1 MKQPLRVVLLFEKLA
16 DLKAA
21 PVVVAYLFL
30 IGWYK
35 NRFNGKQEVMI
46 GYSNSGKDA
55 RKLSAAWALYKDQD
69 ELIKVAKQYGIKLTM
84 FHGRGDTIGREGGPT
99 HLAILSQ
106 PPDTIHS
113 SLRVTIPRKRRLF

>member
-1 MKQPLRVVLLFEKLA
+1 MATALSDVLAVKLLQRECHVKQPLRVVLLFEKLV
-16 DLKAA
+16 DLEVAL
-21 PVVVAYLFL
+21 VVVAHS
-30 IGWYK
+30 
-35 NRFNGKQEVMI
+35 R
-46 GYSNSGKDA
+46 KDA
-55 RKLSAAWALYKDQD
+55 GKLSTAWALYKDQE

-84 FHGRGDTIGREGGPT
+84 FHGRGGTIGRGGGPT